1 MRQQFPGHTITQF
14 NVIVDVLGGYSME
27 TTEKVR
33 KFLGLDRGNQVLFNM
48 QKAVLSYTLNI
59 ARSFKVS
66 TSY

>member
-1 MRQQFPGHTITQF
+1 
-14 NVIVDVLGGYSME
+14 ME

-33 KFLGLDRGNQVLFNM
+33 KFLGLDGGNQVLFNM